1 MITILLHQRIPSM
14 AVLWLLLMIVALLL
28 VGVFLNRNMGRGKR
42 KKRT

>member
-1 MITILLHQRIPSM
+1 M